1 MSLNAQKAKVAKMR
15 DQRKKMGET
24 LDWGNE
30 AAVKAFNSF
39 QESLKSEEGKLA
51 TLETQASRQQKEWDF
66 DGGWDD

>member
-1 MSLNAQKAKVAKMR
+1 
-15 DQRKKMGET
+15 MGEK
-24 LDWGNE
+24 LDWGDQ

>member
-1 MSLNAQKAKVAKMR
+1 MTNG
-15 DQRKKMGET
+15 KKWET

-51 TLETQASRQQKEWDF
+51 SLETQASRQQKEWDF
-66 DGGWDD
+66 DGVGTTNLRRYSS